1 MRGPGGQR
9 ECLRARQ
16 GGQRGHRGG
25 LLQTGLAVVGLGV
38 PLRVSLRESLGTLAT
53 GRALVLALLVVVH
66 KVAAGAVGAQA
77 DSVVSAAQL
86 GLVLGVADQ
95 RAQLVGA
102 VRELTLVAVLARAR
116 LLEGPAQL
124 GLVARGVD
132 VGGSGGGGR
141 GRRLARRRGV
151 GGLAVAAVELAVRGG
166 DSGRRRGGGGGRLR
180 LLLLWLL
187 GVELDHQGLRHV
199 ESESLLEALL
209 QTLRKSLL
217 QALLE
222 AGLHG
227 VQGVHRVGGASAE
240 ALSLVVEGVGDAALT
255 PSHVV
260 AVLVADRRAAV
271 VL

>member
-102 VRELTLVAVLARAR
+102 VRELALVAVLARAR

-166 DSGRRRGGGGGRLR
+166 DGGRRRGGGRLR